1 MISILNP
8 ITIDNVVNRLIKDE
22 NFQEILPKFYQ
33 EEVEFISNN
42 FSEILENQREKL
54 KIFSINTIEKIINN
68 SNLQFENEDE
78 LLQFINELYN
88 ELSEYSILYEY
99 VYFSNVKSS
108 SIEEFINI
116 FDIND
121 LNISTWYSISKRL
134 IEEIN
139 NKNKYKNKYTKRNT
153 NKRYKKRQN

>member
-8 ITIDNVVNRLIKDE
+8 ITIDNVVNRLIIDE
-22 NFQEILPKFYQ
+22 NFQEILLKFYE

-54 KIFSINTIEKIINN
+54 KIFSINTIINN

-121 LNISTWYSISKRL
+121 LNISTWYSISKSL